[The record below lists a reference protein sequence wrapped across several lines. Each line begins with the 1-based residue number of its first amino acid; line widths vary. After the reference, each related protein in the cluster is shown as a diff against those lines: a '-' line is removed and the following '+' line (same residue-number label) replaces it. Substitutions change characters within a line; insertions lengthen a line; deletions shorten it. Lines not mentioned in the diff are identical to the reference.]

1 MSTAHLFVEAVDTA
15 IVLAKAVIGWLIF
28 LAVVG
33 SILILAAIATGAT
46 AVRAV
51 WRAVRARWR
60 RGRGCAPAGA
70 PHTASGDSR
79 DAEAPSSPS
88 RGRTRLRP
96 SWADKQTHDNEWDEA
111 A

>member
-1 MSTAHLFVEAVDTA
+1 VSTAHLFFEAVDTA
-15 IVLAKAVIGWLIF
+15 VVLARAMVGWLIF

-33 SILILAAIATGAT
+33 SVLILAAIATGAT

-70 PHTASGDSR
+70 PHAASGDSHTAG
-79 DAEAPSSPS
+79 DASSPS

>member
-1 MSTAHLFVEAVDTA
+1 VSTAHLFVEAVDTA
-15 IVLAKAVIGWLIF
+15 IVLARAVVGWLIF
-28 LAVVG
+28 LATVAAV
-33 SILILAAIATGAT
+33 LILAAIATGAT

-51 WRAVRARWR
+51 WRAVRAQWR
-60 RGRGCAPAGA
+60 RARGCTPAGA

-79 DAEAPSSPS
+79 TAGDAPSPP
-88 RGRTRLRP
+88 RGRTRPRP